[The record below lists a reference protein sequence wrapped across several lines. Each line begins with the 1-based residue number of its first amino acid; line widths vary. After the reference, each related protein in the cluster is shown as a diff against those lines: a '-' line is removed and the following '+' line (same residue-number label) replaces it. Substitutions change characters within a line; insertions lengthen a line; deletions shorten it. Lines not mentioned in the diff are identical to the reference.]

1 MKFLQKRP
9 VAAVIMVLAILAG
22 IALGQAR
29 KPAGEAGI
37 TGDFNYVVHNEGS
50 VLTQDTI
57 KYVEEVNES
66 LFAQTGAQ
74 IVVDVVKTTGSA
86 DIADYAEELF
96 TRLGIG
102 SRERNNGILLVLAL
116 ENLYYGVP
124 DGDYYVA
131 WGRGFSDAQQ
141 ARIESTVLDTLES
154 GFAAKQYDQAV
165 RDTFDALIAY
175 FQGLYSVTI
184 QPGYFPDTSGS
195 YNALAGGYASTAG
208 AVAGSA
214 VLLGGLAILIFVLAV
229 WWIAADAFRYQ
240 RYRRRYLG
248 PGMPPPPR
256 YYPIFWGRPRVRRSP
271 PPPRAPRPP
280 QSGGLFGGGAGRS
293 SGSFS
298 GGGSFG
304 GGAGRS
310 SKSTFSSGGSFGGG
324 AGRTARPSSSGGARR
339 TSSGGVKRSSSG
351 GMHRTGG
358 SRGGG
363 RRR

>member
-37 TGDFNYVVHNEGS
+37 TGDFTYVVHNAGS
-50 VLTQDTI
+50 ALTQDTI
-57 KYVEEVNES
+57 EYMERMNES

-165 RDTFDALIAY
+165 QDTFDALIAY

-208 AVAGSA
+208 AAVGTA
-214 VLLGGLAILIFVLAV
+214 VLLGGLVVLIFVLAT
-229 WWIAADAFRYQ
+229 WWIAADAFRYR

-256 YYPIFWGRPRVRRSP
+256 YYPIFWGRPRVRRPP
-271 PPPRAPRPP
+271 PPPRPPR
-280 QSGGLFGGGAGRS
+280 SGGLFGGGAGRS

-310 SKSTFSSGGSFGGG
+310 SKSTFGGG
-324 AGRTARPSSSGGARR
+324 AGRRARPSSSGGARR
-339 TSSGGVKRSSSG
+339 TSSGGMKRSSSG